1 VTSFLYR
8 GMWKLS
14 AHTRLSYGWKTGI
27 VVSGLGTKILCTC
40 IHPVFM
46 GLPCRF
52 STRTY
57 GYVGQF
63 LHRLM
68 IEAANLKYL
77 PALENAKLSE
87 AGFGLSQKS
96 NKTLYHKY
104 LLMTYNTFGIGA
116 TSVCT
121 YYDHSGIM
129 PYNIK
134 TMRPWPWPCDSH
146 RNSEEALKLMGRYV
160 PCQQNLEQGPQYIL
174 KAIEMVEARYPA
186 EHWFPD
192 SVPDFSFDSSPVG
205 KPGRLLSRV
214 LRHHPRLDGPSFTTG
229 GKTPLLCHRHTV
241 CLWTPS
247 VSDNSPIPINTS
259 RIQ

>member
-1 VTSFLYR
+1 LAIHPKQPDQY
-8 GMWKLS
+8 K
-14 AHTRLSYGWKTGI
+14 
-27 VVSGLGTKILCTC
+27 GTKISASDILSLQGDVETFCPYTPKLRMEDGYSSKW
-40 IHPVFM
+40 IGNKNIMHLHSSSFYG

-186 EHWFPD
+186 EH
-192 SVPDFSFDSSPVG
+192 
-205 KPGRLLSRV
+205 
-214 LRHHPRLDGPSFTTG
+214 
-229 GKTPLLCHRHTV
+229 
-241 CLWTPS
+241 
-247 VSDNSPIPINTS
+247 
-259 RIQ
+259 